1 MRSWRRR
8 EVGHRKGFYEFCLKR
23 PLDVIGAGVGLLVLA
38 PVLVGIGLLVRV
50 KLGSPVIFAQRR
62 PGLHGRV
69 FTLYKFR
76 TMTEARDKDGA
87 LLPDEERMTPFG
99 RWLRSTS
106 LDELPELYNVLKG
119 DMSLVGPRP
128 LLLKYL
134 VLYNRHQMRRHEV
147 RPGVTGYAQVNGRN
161 RLRWEDKFDMDVYY
175 VDHVT
180 FREDV
185 RILWKTIRTVCK
197 REGIRGA
204 GAATVKPFQGNR
216 G

>member
-216 G
+216 V

>member
-8 EVGHRKGFYEFCLKR
+8 EVGHRKGFYEFCLKL

>member
-23 PLDVIGAGVGLLVLA
+23 PLDVIGAGAGLLVLA

>member
-161 RLRWEDKFDMDVYY
+161 QLGWEDKFDMDVYY

-185 RILWKTIRTVCK
+185 RILLKTIRTVCK

>member
-1 MRSWRRR
+1 
-8 EVGHRKGFYEFCLKR
+8 
-23 PLDVIGAGVGLLVLA
+23 
-38 PVLVGIGLLVRV
+38 
-50 KLGSPVIFAQRR
+50 
-62 PGLHGRV
+62 
-69 FTLYKFR
+69 
-76 TMTEARDKDGA
+76 
-87 LLPDEERMTPFG
+87 
-99 RWLRSTS
+99 
-106 LDELPELYNVLKG
+106 
-119 DMSLVGPRP
+119 
-128 LLLKYL
+128 
-134 VLYNRHQMRRHEV
+134 MRRHEV